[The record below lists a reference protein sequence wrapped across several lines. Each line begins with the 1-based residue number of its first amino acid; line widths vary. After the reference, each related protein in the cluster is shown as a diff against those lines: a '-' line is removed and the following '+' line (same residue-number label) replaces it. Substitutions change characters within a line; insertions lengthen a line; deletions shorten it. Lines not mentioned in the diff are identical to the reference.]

1 MTITQ
6 ESRPGGQTEAA
17 RDTRS
22 THPQDTAPTWLTHW
36 RGDTYLMDEHGRLHL
51 DTEGGYL

>member
-22 THPQDTAPTWLTHW
+22 THPQDTRPGSPTAIPTLIDVATLELHGA
-36 RGDTYLMDEHGRLHL
+36 GDAR
-51 DTEGGYL
+51 